1 MSQEKTAELE
11 APITA
16 KENSKKK
23 SEAAKSYPKKLAKKA
38 KSDENEFDF
47 VGRVESINVKGAG
60 VDSYQFL
67 FSLIDKKG
75 AHKSYL
81 LDPSEPLRFSAMA
94 GLLNAASA
102 SGAKVKIR
110 STLNP
115 GGLNF
120 AGELEIRTKV

>member
-1 MSQEKTAELE
+1 MSQEKTAELDVSV
-11 APITA
+11 AV

-23 SEAAKSYPKKLAKKA
+23 AESAKSYPKKLAKKA
-38 KSDENEFDF
+38 KSDDSEFEF
-47 VGRVESINVKGAG
+47 VGRVESINVKGVG
-60 VDSYQFL
+60 VNSNQFL

-94 GLLNAASA
+94 NLLTAAST

-110 STLNP
+110 SALNP
-115 GGLNF
+115 GGPNF
-120 AGELEIRTKV
+120 AGELEIRNKA